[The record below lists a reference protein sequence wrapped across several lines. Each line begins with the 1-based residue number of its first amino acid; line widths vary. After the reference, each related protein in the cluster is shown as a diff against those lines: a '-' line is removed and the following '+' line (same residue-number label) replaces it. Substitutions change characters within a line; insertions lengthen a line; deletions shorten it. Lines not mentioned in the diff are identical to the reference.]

1 MAEEKESKW
10 TTTEEWATEREE
22 KYKEVTEK
30 YKDKKWPEL
39 TTEEKYEIFEAR
51 KAVLE
56 RMGGLRGIKRQH
68 ERGKYTVRERVDLLF
83 DPGTFVEIGLHC
95 KSSCLHY
102 DMYKV
107 PVEDIPADGILAGYG
122 LIEGRPVYAFFQDFT
137 CWGGTLGRTHADKI
151 KRVAGEAV
159 QNGCPMLYIADSGG
173 ARIQEG
179 TDSLAGYG
187 DLFYTNSIYSGCVPQ
202 LCAIIGPCA
211 GGAVYSPALMDCIFT
226 VDRETEMFITGPIV
240 IKAILGE
247 EVGKEEL
254 GGARVNSERSGNG
267 TFFAKDEDESIW
279 QIKKLLSFLPG
290 SSKEK
295 PPYVETGD
303 PADRTTPEL
312 RKIIPDSLTEPY
324 DMKKV
329 IEAVVDNGDFFEWAE
344 LFAPN
349 LICAFARMNGNS
361 VGIIAQNPMHLN
373 GDLDMNAGDKGS
385 RFMRFCDAYNIPLIS
400 FVDASGYAAGKDQEV
415 EGIIRHTAKLIQA
428 YAEATVPKVTV
439 ITRKAFGG
447 PALLGSKS
455 LGSDL
460 VLAWPTCEMTAV
472 SPESAVG
479 IIGGDELDYR
489 SHFSDPAVPAARL
502 YIDEIIDAAD
512 TRSLICKALK
522 MFENKDLDLPYKK
535 HNVKPH

>member
-39 TTEEKYEIFEAR
+39 TTEEKYEVFQAR
-51 KAVLE
+51 KGVLE
-56 RMGGLRGIKRQH
+56 RMGGIRGINRQH
-68 ERGKYTVRERVDLLF
+68 DRGKYTIRERIDLLF

-107 PVEDIPADGILAGYG
+107 PLEDIPADGIAAGYG
-122 LIEGRPVYAFFQDFT
+122 LIEGRPVYAFLQDFT
-137 CWGGTLGRTHADKI
+137 CWGGTLGKTHADKI

-159 QNGCPMLYIADSGG
+159 QNSCPILYIADSGG

-226 VDRETEMFITGPIV
+226 VDGETEMFITGPIV
-240 IKAILGE
+240 IKAILGQ

-254 GGARVNSERSGNG
+254 SGARVNCERSGNG
-267 TFFAKDEDESIW
+267 TFYARDEDECIW

-290 SSKEK
+290 SAKEK

-329 IEAVVDNGDFFEWAE
+329 IETVVDNGDFFEWQE

-349 LICAFARMNGNS
+349 LICAFARMNGGS

-373 GDLDMNAGDKGS
+373 GNLDVNSGDKGS
-385 RFMRFCDAYNIPLIS
+385 RFMRLCDAYNVPIIS
-400 FVDASGYAAGKDQEV
+400 FVDASEYVAGKDQEV
-415 EGIIRHTAKLIQA
+415 GGIIRHVAKLIQA
-428 YAEATVPKVTV
+428 YAEATVPKITV
-439 ITRKAFGG
+439 ITRKAFGAPG
-447 PALLGSKS
+447 LIGSKN

-460 VLAWPTCEMTAV
+460 VLAWPTCEMAAA
-472 SPESAVG
+472 SPESAVAA
-479 IIGGDELDYR
+479 IGGDELDYR
-489 SHFSDPAVPAARL
+489 SRFSDPAVPAAKL
-502 YIDEIIDAAD
+502 YLDEIIDAAD
-512 TRSLICKALK
+512 TRPLICKALK
-522 MFENKDLDLPYKK
+522 MFEKKVVDLPYKK